1 MYPHLKMLLHLN
13 GEIPLVP
20 ALKSFWEK
28 KTSQKLEILSK
39 EMEDTR
45 YDPKSIFSE
54 LSMFN
59 HKLI

>member
-13 GEIPLVP
+13 GEIPTVP

-28 KTSQKLEILSK
+28 NTRQKLELLSK